1 VAVTEA
7 ARGEAIVV
15 AARART
21 ESLENVLGSG
31 MRLYGNEGAETKRPF
46 KEYGTSLYP
55 IPQLIHNTPLL
66 GRTL

>member
-21 ESLENVLGSG
+21 ESKAIMLIGVLSKIDHG
-31 MRLYGNEGAETKRPF
+31 
-46 KEYGTSLYP
+46 
-55 IPQLIHNTPLL
+55 
-66 GRTL
+66 